1 MAWWTSLWVPF
12 PPSLPCGGPTA
23 TPTPPWQSICAHEY
37 VHTQRPTHAH
47 MRRHAHV
54 LTHAHTC
61 AHMHAHLHSHTCTL
75 AHTHTCTRART
86 CALTHTLELTHMHR
100 HTHSHTHTH
109 SHSHTHMHGRTHS
122 HTHTLARMHTRALTH
137 AHSRARTRT
146 RAHARP
152 RPGRATGTPPPACV
166 HGPRRCALQEERS
179 GRGGFVVKE
188 LISRLR
194 FVRINRELGFST
206 LSAARTPGPGQ
217 QTSLETTVHV
227 GEVPGLCP
235 HARGWAERRRPP
247 WSWPWGTLAEG
258 LGCPWKQTPLW
269 AARQALI
276 PGPTPT
282 PRGLVSGL
290 LQVLLS
296 VKGSGRVQGPPARL
310 HTGVRACA
318 RRVDARSESPGA
330 GSRSWPALSSAS
342 PVADGPSR
350 PPVRGKVEPSPATR

>member
-23 TPTPPWQSICAHEY
+23 TPTPPWQSICAHED
-37 VHTQRPTHAH
+37 VQTQRPTHAH
-47 MRRHAHV
+47 MRRHAHA
-54 LTHAHTC
+54 LTHAHTLVHTC
-61 AHMHAHLHSHTCTL
+61 THTHAQTHTRTHTLAHARALVHSHTL
-75 AHTHTCTRART
+75 A
-86 CALTHTLELTHMHR
+86 LTHMHR

-109 SHSHTHMHGRTHS
+109 SHSHTHMHGHTHS
-122 HTHTLARMHTRALTH
+122 HTHALARMHTRALTH
-137 AHSRARTRT
+137 THSRARTRT

-166 HGPRRCALQEERS
+166 HGPRRCALWEECP

-188 LISRLR
+188 LISCLR

-227 GEVPGLCP
+227 GEVPGLRP

-258 LGCPWKQTPLW
+258 LGRPWKQTPLW
-269 AARQALI
+269 AARQALT

-310 HTGVRACA
+310 HTGVRVCA
-318 RRVDARSESPGA
+318 GRVDARSVSPGA

>member
-1 MAWWTSLWVPF
+1 
-12 PPSLPCGGPTA
+12 
-23 TPTPPWQSICAHEY
+23 
-37 VHTQRPTHAH
+37 
-47 MRRHAHV
+47 
-54 LTHAHTC
+54 
-61 AHMHAHLHSHTCTL
+61 
-75 AHTHTCTRART
+75 
-86 CALTHTLELTHMHR
+86 MHR
-100 HTHSHTHTH
+100 HTHSHTHA
-109 SHSHTHMHGRTHS
+109 
-122 HTHTLARMHTRALTH
+122 LARMHTRALTH

-166 HGPRRCALQEERS
+166 HGPRRCALREERS

-188 LISRLR
+188 LISCLR

-227 GEVPGLCP
+227 GEVPGLRP

-258 LGCPWKQTPLW
+258 LGRPWKQTPLW

-318 RRVDARSESPGA
+318 RRVDARSVSPGA